1 MSGMLKEQH
10 SGQWGW
16 ELSEQGEENRGLGGR
31 VPVLGL
37 LRALARI

>member
-16 ELSEQGEENRGLGGR
+16 ELSEQGEENRGLGWEGAS
-31 VPVLGL
+31 VGPTKG
-37 LRALARI
+37 IG